1 MSNSPRQGKVH
12 FPPAKCY
19 TRSGD
24 GLRGQRVPQH
34 TGMVNIETTKRG
46 TPTMHTHGHPDPGIH
61 SGGGS
66 AVGEI
71 SATITFGP

>member
-12 FPPAKCY
+12 FPPTKCY
-19 TRSGD
+19 TRIGD

-34 TGMVNIETTKRG
+34 TCMVNIETTKRG
-46 TPTMHTHGHPDPGIH
+46 TSTMHTHGHPDRGA
-61 SGGGS
+61 GS
-66 AVGEI
+66 AAGEI